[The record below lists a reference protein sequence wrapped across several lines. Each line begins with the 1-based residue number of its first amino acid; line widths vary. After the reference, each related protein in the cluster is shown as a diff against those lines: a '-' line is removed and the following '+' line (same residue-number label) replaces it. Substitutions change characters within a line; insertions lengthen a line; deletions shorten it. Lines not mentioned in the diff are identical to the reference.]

1 MKIYNYDRIEAIK
14 NGCYTCLNTYKILKD
29 VLIWV
34 GLLILFAAG
43 VIIPLLIYDFDYQF
57 ISILFLILFFGTC
70 IVLPFIYFNE
80 RNKNGIWL
88 YRAFIRK
95 KDKVWM
101 IEQIPDIDH
110 INSSNEFVNIFDG
123 NISGKIVPLNQLKL
137 IRETTKKYYCTYVN
151 ENGNSENI
159 EIIKA
164 YKNLK
169 EVF

>member
-1 MKIYNYDRIEAIK
+1 
-14 NGCYTCLNTYKILKD
+14 
-29 VLIWV
+29 
-34 GLLILFAAG
+34 
-43 VIIPLLIYDFDYQF
+43 
-57 ISILFLILFFGTC
+57 
-70 IVLPFIYFNE
+70 
-80 RNKNGIWL
+80 
-88 YRAFIRK
+88 
-95 KDKVWM
+95 M